1 MAFKISS
8 ATEGTYKWPVPVMI
22 PVDGGKFKKE
32 EFTAVFK
39 RYRKDA
45 ISTGNEDGAVDE
57 DEDVVVEN
65 ENGAVDEER
74 GIEFFKATLVGWS
87 GIKDDAGEE
96 IPYSEEK
103 LIEFLEVPVF
113 TSAVVKAY
121 QTSMGMAKEKN

>member
-1 MAFKISS
+1 
-8 ATEGTYKWPVPVMI
+8 MI

-45 ISTGNEDGAVDE
+45 IPTASED
-57 DEDVVVEN
+57 
-65 ENGAVDEER
+65 GAVDEER
-74 GIEFFKATLVGWS
+74 GIEFFKAILVGWN

-103 LIEFLEVPVF
+103 LIEFLDVPVF
-113 TSAVVKAY
+113 TSAIVKAY
-121 QTSMGMAKEKN
+121 QTSMDMAKEKN

>member
-22 PVDGGKFKKE
+22 PIDGGKFKKE

-45 ISTGNEDGAVDE
+45 IPTDSKDGAVDE
-57 DEDVVVEN
+57 D
-65 ENGAVDEER
+65 AVDGDAVDVER

>member
-22 PVDGGKFKKE
+22 PIDGGKFKKE

-39 RYRKDA
+39 RDRKDA
-45 ISTGNEDGAVDE
+45 IPTTSEDVALDEDGVAVDE
-57 DEDVVVEN
+57 D
-65 ENGAVDEER
+65 GAVDEER
-74 GIEFFKATLVGWS
+74 GIEFFKAILVGWS

>member
-45 ISTGNEDGAVDE
+45 IPTASEDVAVDE
-57 DEDVVVEN
+57 
-65 ENGAVDEER
+65 GAVDEER

-113 TSAVVKAY
+113 TSAVVNAY